1 MRLTSFCKERHPRM
15 KRIIAFFLALCLTI
29 ALLSGCAL
37 ADYSTLKK
45 GSKGKAV
52 LQLKQRMYELGYFTS
67 TNFSNEFNDVTV
79 KRLKDLQEKNGL
91 AADGIATPEVQALIF
106 SDDCLPASAQ
116 PLSAADE
123 GTAAALPAV
132 QATEKATSVPMRLRV
147 SYQVSE
153 QLINGKQS
161 FVYKETVKTS
171 LPQVDEMVNA
181 LADQYETDLAGNLQA
196 SKNPKRNSR
205 LDIHIVHSK
214 SGLKAL
220 SFLVLARTSFNR
232 KQLSSPFETRV
243 FDMESGAQVTLSDL
257 FPQDSPAWDVLS
269 QEVRKGL
276 SAYFPKEQADEG
288 ALNALCEKDAIGQT
302 PFMLGQVCLTLHYEA
317 SVLYKNR
324 PTLMQV
330 RIPYGLLRDMMTDYG
345 RELTDNSMYKMV
357 ALTFD
362 DGPSYTNTINLLNNL
377 RHAGAQ
383 ATFFL
388 VGDRIEEY
396 KDVVMRENDEN
407 HSLQSHHYKHV
418 DADKSTVERVQS
430 YTKKFYDA
438 LTNAVGT
445 APVMLRAPY
454 GNFKMFKKAK
464 VNLPF
469 IEWDVDTKDWTGKS
483 SAGVL
488 SVVKDLTKDGSI
500 ILMHDIKDKT
510 AESARRAMEWLES
523 SGYLCISVEDLFTY
537 NGQPMTPNKIFFRID
552 PYTGE

>member
-1 MRLTSFCKERHPRM
+1 M
-15 KRIIAFFLALCLTI
+15 KRIIAFFIALCLLT
-29 ALLSGCAL
+29 ALLACGAG
-37 ADYSTLKK
+37 AEYATLKK

-67 TNFSNEFNDVTV
+67 DNFSNEFNDVTV
-79 KRLKDLQEKNGL
+79 KRLKTLQEKNGL
-91 AADGIATPEVQALIF
+91 PADGIASPEVQVLIF
-106 SDDCLPASAQ
+106 SDACLSASAQ
-116 PLSAADE
+116 PVSAGDE
-123 GTAAALPAV
+123 AGDAAVLPAV
-132 QATEKATSVPMRLRV
+132 RASEKVDSVPMRLRV
-147 SYQVSE
+147 SYQVNE

-171 LPQVDEMVNA
+171 LPQVDEAVNA
-181 LADQYETDLAGNLQA
+181 LADQYEAALSGNLQA

-205 LDIHIVHSK
+205 LDIHILHSK
-214 SGLKAL
+214 RGLKAL
-220 SFLVLARTSFNR
+220 SFLVLARTSLNR

-243 FDMESGAQVTLSDL
+243 FDMESGGSVALADL
-257 FPQDSPAWDVLS
+257 FPQDSPAWDLIA
-269 QEVRKGL
+269 QEVKKGL
-276 SAYFPKEQADEG
+276 NAYFPKEQANAD
-288 ALNALCEKDAIGQT
+288 ALNALCRRDAIQSA
-302 PFMLGQVCLTLHYEA
+302 PFMLGPVCLTLHYEA
-317 SVLYKNR
+317 GALYKGK

-345 RELTDNSMYKMV
+345 RELTDNSMYKMA

-377 RHAGAQ
+377 RQAGAQ

-438 LTNAVGT
+438 LTGAVGT

-483 SAGVL
+483 SSGVL
-488 SVVKDLTKDGSI
+488 SVVKELTKDGSI

-523 SGYLCISVEDLFTY
+523 KGFLCISVEDLFTY
-537 NGQPMTPNKIFFRID
+537 NGQPMTPNKVFFRID